1 MAELKDKLITVES
14 AKVIHDSLNSKFDNV
29 IYSSEDDSE
38 ASSVPVNA
46 DTLGGTPAS
55 EYATKE
61 YVASEYTTKEY
72 VASEYA
78 TKGYVTTAIN
88 EALGVIEN
96 GTY

>member
-14 AKVIHDSLNSKFDNV
+14 AKVIYDSLNNKFDDV
-29 IYSSEDDSE
+29 VYSDELDSLMQNLLYSDESNPE
-38 ASSVPVNA
+38 ADVVPVDA
-46 DTLGGTPAS
+46 DSLGGTP
-55 EYATKE
+55 
-61 YVASEYTTKEY
+61 
-72 VASEYA
+72 ASEYA